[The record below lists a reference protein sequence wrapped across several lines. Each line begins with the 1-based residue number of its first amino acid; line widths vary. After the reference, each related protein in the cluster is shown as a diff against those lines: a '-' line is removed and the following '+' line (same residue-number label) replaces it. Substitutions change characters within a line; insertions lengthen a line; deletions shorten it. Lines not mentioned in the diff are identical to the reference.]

1 MNIEH
6 FFKIYYFVKQK
17 KNFIFFFFMLK
28 LDEPFKDQENFKN
41 CSFFN
46 SSVFG
51 FERKKVILSLDPDPW
66 IRIFLRI
73 RDPGSQT
80 VANPTDPESKALV

>member
-1 MNIEH
+1 MNH
-6 FFKIYYFVKQK
+6 LKIRKT
-17 KNFIFFFFMLK
+17 LK
-28 LDEPFKDQENFKN
+28 IALFLTVQFLDLREK
-41 CSFFN
+41 SY
-46 SSVFG
+46 
-51 FERKKVILSLDPDPW
+51 LSLDPDPW

>member
-1 MNIEH
+1 MNH
-6 FFKIYYFVKQK
+6 LKIRKTLKIALFLTVQFLDLKEK
-17 KNFIFFFFMLK
+17 KLF
-28 LDEPFKDQENFKN
+28 
-41 CSFFN
+41 C
-46 SSVFG
+46 
-51 FERKKVILSLDPDPW
+51 PW